1 VVITNLGLASF
12 TRGAIENGYSL
23 YGGTLD
29 LPDGMNLTGEGGGVS
44 YLQAGGTNRTT
55 QVKIEPD
62 YGGYVGGFTLNGGL
76 LADSGF
82 QLMAGYETPI
92 SIEQNGGSHVVT
104 NTLLILGYATHA
116 VSDPAT
122 YNLNG
127 GTLSAGVL
135 ELDANDGDSVFVQ
148 SNATTSAGTVY
159 AHSEGYYLSFNTF
172 ITLASGTLSCS
183 NFTTDDGRGTFNQ
196 SGGALIVSNLLNFGG
211 SRNVGGPTIYYGR
224 YTFTGGTVTASN
236 INITDWVIGDGS
248 TSRISNPGFFSLS
261 HLLQISN
268 AVEQLGRFVLPTN
281 ATVDLAGSASRLS
294 FARSSGETW
303 AGGATLVVA
312 DWNGNPSGGG
322 AEQLKFGTD
331 QSGLTPAQLSA
342 IQFANPAGMPAG
354 NYPAMILASGEVVP
368 AAGSRIAVSSYPGN
382 MVISWSG
389 NYQLLSSTN
398 VMGPYTV
405 ITGATS
411 PYTNSFNEPQRF
423 FRLRSP

>member
-1 VVITNLGLASF
+1 MDPQ
-12 TRGAIENGYSL
+12 RGAVFY
-23 YGGTLD
+23 T
-29 LPDGMNLTGEGGGVS
+29 
-44 YLQAGGTNRTT
+44 
-55 QVKIEPD
+55 
-62 YGGYVGGFTLNGGL
+62 
-76 LADSGF
+76 
-82 QLMAGYETPI
+82 
-92 SIEQNGGSHVVT
+92 
-104 NTLLILGYATHA
+104 
-116 VSDPAT
+116 
-122 YNLNG
+122 
-127 GTLSAGVL
+127 L